1 MSNTYSTDTA
11 SQTEAPLTQA
21 VDNDTKAA
29 QELSKPEDV
38 TAYVEDRQEQ
48 EKAEASTQEAEP
60 PQQKRASRYERLKR
74 ARDQYR
80 AEAEE
85 LRKRLG
91 VEPTQESAQQQ
102 DLYEAERQQAEFAQQ
117 MAARDQMIA
126 DQAAFRARAEAIAPQ
141 FPDFQETIESVVGI
155 YDPPPELCQM
165 IMKSPF
171 GVEIAYALAKDA
183 WHENSQ
189 GVLEHFETLRGDPI
203 AQAREFGR
211 MEEAFKMAAQQRAAT
226 AHQPHQ
232 TRVTQAPPPMRPV
245 TGGSGGPRDFHALAR
260 SDDAS
265 DYIRA
270 RRSGESR

>member
-1 MSNTYSTDTA
+1 MSDTYPTDTA
-11 SQTEAPLTQA
+11 PQTEAPLTQA
-21 VDNDTKAA
+21 VDNDVA
-29 QELSKPEDV
+29 ELAKPEDV
-38 TAYVEDRQEQ
+38 SEYVADRQEQ
-48 EKAEASTQEAEP
+48 EKAEASPAEP
-60 PQQKRASRYERLKR
+60 PQQRRASRYERLKR
-74 ARDQYR
+74 ARDAAQ
-80 AEAEE
+80 AEAAE

-91 VEPTQESAQQQ
+91 IEPEQPSQEPANQQ
-102 DLYEAERQQAEFAQQ
+102 DPYEAERQQAEFAQQ

-211 MEEAFKMAAQQRAAT
+211 MEEAFKMAAQQRAAAT
-226 AHQPHQ
+226 HQPHE